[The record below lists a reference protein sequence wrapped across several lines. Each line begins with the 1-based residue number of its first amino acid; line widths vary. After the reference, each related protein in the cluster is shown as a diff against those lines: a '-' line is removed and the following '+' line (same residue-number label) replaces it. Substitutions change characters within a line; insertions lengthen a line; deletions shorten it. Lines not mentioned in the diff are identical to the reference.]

1 MGVPRVE
8 GLSRDVVEG
17 EWKEEDI
24 VATGLT
30 QWIYEKSF
38 MESCYILMILKYNND
53 NKKCLNAL
61 TLYG

>member
-30 QWIYEKSF
+30 QWIYEK
-38 MESCYILMILKYNND
+38 K
-53 NKKCLNAL
+53 
-61 TLYG
+61 LYGILLYFNEFKI

>member
-1 MGVPRVE
+1 M
-8 GLSRDVVEG
+8 VEG

-38 MESCYILMILKYNND
+38 MESCYILMNLKYNND
-53 NKKCLNAL
+53 NKKCLNVL